1 MERTFDNLRKTL
13 KGKIYLYLKD
23 AETER
28 QFIEDAQAE
37 GYRFGSISPADSL
50 ADNIISLCEDK
61 QLSHVGAIGRIA
73 FQCNG
78 GSGARGRFHRI
89 DYAIFRRGDNNYYY
103 VPDDPFAKIKTQNP
117 HITGM

>member
-1 MERTFDNLRKTL
+1 MERTLDNLRKSL

-28 QFIEDAQAE
+28 RFIEDAQAE
-37 GYRFGSISPADSL
+37 GYRFGSISPADSP

-61 QLSHVGAIGRIA
+61 QLSHVGAIGRIT

-78 GSGARGRFHRI
+78 GSGARKTFHRI
-89 DYAIFRRGDNNYYY
+89 DYAKYKNGDRHYKY
-103 VPDDPFAKIKTQNP
+103 
-117 HITGM
+117 G